1 MKILNWLFYTGLW
14 TQPFSMYGLMQI
26 MNKTLSELQKD
37 TKTGLLFLF
46 FSFLPTIYIWNQ
58 NKTAKKNGKRQF
70 GMLDSMNHQLDPAYQ
85 TSLRD
90 RAKYPPVD
98 KGYLSGEPT
107 GIILGKYQGKY
118 VRKDLQTDGHI
129 MIIGGS
135 GSGKSSCLIIP
146 TLLSNPNIGLLA
158 IDIKGELSRKTAK
171 LGTEENII
179 FNPND
184 RRTYGYNPFYK
195 LTENSTEQEI
205 MECMQITAVSLIPM
219 PAELRDTFW
228 KQSARQ
234 LLTGLLIYYYKKKY
248 HNLPDICV
256 EILKQ
261 PMQKTL
267 EEIQKNL
274 GKEEIE
280 ILFLGSYLE
289 IAEETLSG
297 IASEVTMHLTIF
309 ATDQNIH
316 YAFKENPLK
325 MNPDMLNHGKHIYLS
340 IQENKLT
347 AYYDV
352 LQLILNQT
360 LSELEGRKE
369 EEEPI
374 LFIIDELPRILSQG
388 KLDRLLDGARTL
400 RSRKVSLIL
409 VTQSVDALLSAYRE
423 SEVDDLI
430 SNCAYVAVLSATSK
444 KTQDKI
450 ISWSGKYTE
459 RKNSYNQGKG
469 ASNHRSISYE
479 KRNIVE
485 SEDLV
490 TLPDTGELI
499 LITPKGYSRIK
510 KASYYKIPQL
520 RDRSADIETFN
531 QNIENM

>member
-1 MKILNWLFYTGLW
+1 M
-14 TQPFSMYGLMQI
+14 
-26 MNKTLSELQKD
+26 
-37 TKTGLLFLF
+37 
-46 FSFLPTIYIWNQ
+46 
-58 NKTAKKNGKRQF
+58 
-70 GMLDSMNHQLDPAYQ
+70 DPAYQ

-98 KGYLSGEPT
+98 RIYLSDKPD

-118 VRKDLQTDGHI
+118 VRKKLQSDGHL

-146 TLLSNPNIGLLA
+146 TLLSNPDIGLLA
-158 IDIKGELSRKTAK
+158 IDIKGELSKKTAK
-171 LGTEENII
+171 IGTKDMIV

-184 RRTYGYNPFYK
+184 RNTYGYNPFYR
-195 LTENSTEQEI
+195 LNEASTEQEL
-205 MECMQITAVSLIPM
+205 MECMQVTAVSLIPM
-219 PAELRDTFW
+219 PAEMHDTFW

-234 LLTGLLIYYYKKKY
+234 LLTGLLIYYFKKGY
-248 HNLPDICV
+248 ESLPDMCT

-261 PMQKTL
+261 PMKKNL
-267 EEIQKNL
+267 EEIQKHL
-274 GKEEIE
+274 KTAEIE
-280 ILFLGSYLE
+280 SLFLGPYLD

-297 IASEVTMHLTIF
+297 IASEITLHLTIF

-325 MNPDMLNHGKHIYLS
+325 MNPNMLNEGKHIYLS
-340 IQENKLT
+340 IQEDKLT

-360 LSELEGRKE
+360 LSELEQRKE
-369 EEEPI
+369 DSDPI

-388 KLDRLLDGARTL
+388 KMDRLLDGARTL

-430 SNCAYVAVLSATSK
+430 SNCAYTAVLSATSK

-450 ISWSGKYTE
+450 ISWSGQYTE
-459 RKNSYNQGKG
+459 RRTSYNQGKG
-469 ASNHRSISYE
+469 ASSHRSISYE
-479 KRNIVE
+479 QRNIVE
-485 SEDLV
+485 AEDLV
-490 TLPDTGELI
+490 TLPDSGELI

-510 KASYYKIPQL
+510 KSPYYKIRQL
-520 RDRSADIETFN
+520 NDRSKEIENFN
-531 QNIENM
+531 QNIDSMERSNYENKGRIRGITKETSRADAE